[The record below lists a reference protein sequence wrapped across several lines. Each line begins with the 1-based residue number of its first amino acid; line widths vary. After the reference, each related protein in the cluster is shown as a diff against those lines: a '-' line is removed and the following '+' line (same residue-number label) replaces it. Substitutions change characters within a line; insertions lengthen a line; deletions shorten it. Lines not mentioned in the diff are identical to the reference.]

1 MLHGI
6 CGVATVSGRLLL
18 GLICGYLLCHT
29 VGCQTFGKSPGWE
42 GGPPKQSEPDVPK
55 EPDKWGSVG
64 REGRGNRAL
73 EDENDPLKPLLMSDR
88 AREIERNLGYK

>member
-1 MLHGI
+1 ML
-6 CGVATVSGRLLL
+6 GRLLSIVVSGCLL
-18 GLICGYLLCHT
+18 GSAA
-29 VGCQTFGKSPGWE
+29 GCQTFGKSANWD

-73 EDENDPLKPLLMSDR
+73 EDENDPLKPLLMSDK
-88 AREIERNLGYK
+88 ARDIERNLGYK